1 MCGHVALVM
10 RVHMSGHVALVM
22 RVHVWTCCVSY
33 EGTRLDMLLYPRG
46 VSSKPSLQATT
57 TLHLQ

>member
-10 RVHMSGHVALVM
+10 RVHVCGHVALVM

-33 EGTRLDMLLYPRG
+33 EGTR
-46 VSSKPSLQATT
+46 VSR
-57 TLHLQ
+57 

>member
-33 EGTRLDMLLYPRG
+33 EGTRVDMLR
-46 VSSKPSLQATT
+46 
-57 TLHLQ
+57 